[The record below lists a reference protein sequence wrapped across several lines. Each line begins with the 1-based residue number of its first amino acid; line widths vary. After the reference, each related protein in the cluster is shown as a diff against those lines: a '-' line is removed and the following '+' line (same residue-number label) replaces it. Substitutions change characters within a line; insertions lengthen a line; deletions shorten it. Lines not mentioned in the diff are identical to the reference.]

1 MGARVRGTE
10 SWLDRVASRTW
21 RPAEVWLAAALLVVA
36 SLALRAWVVVP
47 AFFFLDDYVYLAD
60 ARSGPSGLAW
70 LLAPYN
76 GHLMPAARALI
87 WWVDGQGPADWG
99 AAATTSL
106 ALQAAASV
114 AFAWMLVRF
123 FGARPAV
130 LLPLALFL
138 TTAITVPALVWW
150 AAAINLAGVQAALFC
165 ALGCWVEVMRGGRL
179 RWLLG
184 TLAAVALGLAFD
196 VRGVLALPVLAA
208 VSVAYFTTGGPRQRL
223 RTLLRDHLVP
233 LLTLAGVGGAY
244 TAYYLVAVEGVT
256 TWPQP
261 GDAAVLLAVALGA
274 TLPLGAVG
282 GPWRW
287 TPGAPPTALA
297 DTAVVPVLIAWLVLG
312 VGVVWLARR
321 RTRTLRGWAVA
332 VAYAAVLVLL
342 VAGTRSAAGTAA
354 AREYRFLV
362 ESGGLLA
369 LALALAL
376 LPVPGAPGSSAP
388 RAHPAVAAP
397 RRTTALLAVAA
408 VAVGGVVSTVGY
420 ARSWHDDNASA
431 PYVDRLAADL
441 EALGP
446 VDVAETRV
454 PRRVLD
460 PLVFP
465 RNNTRTLLEALDSPA
480 GLTTASTEL
489 HVVADD
495 GSVRRAAVAPT
506 TVSSPGPVPGCG
518 WQVRPGAPV
527 RVPLEQP
534 VADGPTWMRVAFLA
548 GEGVQ
553 VQVDAGGT
561 VVREPLRPGL
571 GSLFMLHGGGF
582 DGVEVSV
589 ADGSADLCVDRVE
602 VGGLVAGAEP

>member
-1 MGARVRGTE
+1 M
-10 SWLDRVASRTW
+10 
-21 RPAEVWLAAALLVVA
+21 WLAAALLVA
-36 SLALRAWVVVP
+36 GSLALRAWVVVP
-47 AFFFLDDYVYLAD
+47 SYFFLDDYVYLSD
-60 ARSGPSGLAW
+60 ARSGPTGLDW

-87 WWVDGQGPADWG
+87 WWVDRQGPADWG
-99 AAATTSL
+99 AAASTSL

-130 LLPLALFL
+130 LVPLALFL
-138 TTAITVPALVWW
+138 STAITVPALVWW

-165 ALGCWVEVMRGGRL
+165 ALGCWVEVMRTRRL
-179 RWLLG
+179 RWLVG
-184 TLAAVALGLAFD
+184 TVASVAVGLAFD
-196 VRGVLALPVLAA
+196 VRGVLALPVLLA

-223 RTLLRDHLVP
+223 RTLLGEHLLP
-233 LLTLAGVGGAY
+233 LLVLAGLGGAY

-256 TWPQP
+256 SWPQP
-261 GDAAVLLAVALGA
+261 GDAVVLLAVALGA

-297 DTAVVPVLIAWLVLG
+297 DTAPGAVLVAWLVLG
-312 VGVVWLARR
+312 VAVVWLARR
-321 RTRTLRGWAVA
+321 RVRTLRGWAVA
-332 VAYAAVLVLL
+332 VTYAAVLVLL
-342 VAGTRSAAGTAA
+342 VAGTRSEAGTAA

-369 LALALAL
+369 LALALAV

-388 RAHPAVAAP
+388 RTRTAVAGP
-397 RRTTALLAVAA
+397 RPTTVLLAVGA
-408 VAVGGVVSTVGY
+408 VVVGGIVSTVGY

-431 PYVDRLAADL
+431 PYVQRLAADVD
-441 EALGP
+441 ALGP

-460 PLVFP
+460 PLAFP

-480 GLTTASTEL
+480 RLAAASTDL

-495 GSVRRAAVAPT
+495 GSLRRAAVAAT
-506 TVSSPGPVPGCG
+506 TLSSPGPVPGCG

-534 VADGPTWMRVAFLA
+534 VAGGPTWLRVAFLA

-553 VQVDAGGT
+553 VEVDAGGT

-571 GSLFMLHGGGF
+571 GSLFLLHAGGF
-582 DGVEVSV
+582 DGVDVSV
-589 ADGSADLCVDRVE
+589 TDGSGDLCVDRVE
-602 VGGLVAGAEP
+602 VGELVAGAAP